1 MSRVLLADR
10 INVDGWQDYLLL
22 GSIVFVGLAL
32 LVTFFRGSG
41 PKR

>member
-1 MSRVLLADR
+1 MSRVLLVDR
-10 INVDGWQDYLLL
+10 IVINGWQDYLLL
-22 GSIVFVGLAL
+22 TSLVFVGLVL